1 MITRRLCFVLLS
13 LLMASPTWAQSTVA
27 IVPGCPTEADG
38 SLSLLQWQRVVW
50 GWFLW
55 ASGSVDQVLVSGNA
69 VANPYGEAETM
80 AAGLRALGR
89 PDRDILVE
97 PQALHTDENIAYALR
112 MLPADAKVVVASHRL
127 QAPGGCEMVR
137 AWSTRECTTSILDFS
152 LVMPRIRAGLP
163 TVRGQVQEGW
173 VPLAERERRIAEQL
187 GVPRRPSS
195 LVVYARGSLM
205 RMVGKSVPPT
215 LLPPIQ

>member
-1 MITRRLCFVLLS
+1 MITRLLHFVLLCLS
-13 LLMASPTWAQSTVA
+13 LSGPAFAKNTVA
-27 IVPGCPTEADG
+27 IIPGCPTEADG

-50 GWFLW
+50 GWYLW

-69 VANPYGEAETM
+69 VANPFGEAESM
-80 AAGLRALGR
+80 AAGLRALGL
-89 PDRDILVE
+89 PEEDILVE

-112 MLPADAKVVVASHRL
+112 MLPTNAAVVVASHRL

-137 AWSTRECTTSILDFS
+137 AWSGRSCEASIIDFS
-152 LVMPRIRAGLP
+152 LVMPRIRAGMP
-163 TVRGQVQEGW
+163 TVRIPAQEGW

-187 GVPRRPSS
+187 GVRPRPNSM
-195 LVVYARGSLM
+195 VVYARGALL
-205 RMVGKSVPPT
+205 RLFGKSEPPM